1 MGQNEPEIPVVDG
14 DGIIVNDDTKKSP
27 EKDNSNVNKDGE
39 QGEEKD
45 GVSPNEPTEREKHLM
60 EGWKED
66 REYYQG
72 EIKRFRDEANHP
84 TFTKKEEDELSEID
98 DPDER
103 AEKKFEFKQKRKE
116 AVEKAELEAVKSEV
130 RFYKRTS
137 QEFADNEKEILK
149 IASDYECKSLNQA
162 ILIWKGLNISKSNVD
177 KKINDDRK
185 KGADGKGGGNA
196 NGKPVVGTPYN
207 PKTDGKMS
215 IGDMYRRAGLK

>member
-1 MGQNEPEIPVVDG
+1 MAENEPAIPLVEG
-14 DGIIVNDDTKKSP
+14 DGIVDDTKKAP
-27 EKDNSNVNKDGE
+27 EKGDPAADKDG
-39 QGEEKD
+39 GDKGGDKD
-45 GVSPNEPTEREKHLM
+45 GGSPDEPTEREKQLM

-72 EIKRFRDEANHP
+72 EIKRLRTEANHP
-84 TFTKKEEDELSEID
+84 TFTKAEEDELTAID

-116 AVEKAELEAVKSEV
+116 LADKAELDAVKSEI

-137 QEFADNEKEILK
+137 KEFADNEKEIVK
-149 IASDYECKSLNQA
+149 IAGEYECKSLNQA
-162 ILIWKGLNISKSNVD
+162 ILIWRGLNISKSKVD

-196 NGKPVVGTPYN
+196 NGKPTGNHYDS
-207 PKTDGKMS
+207 KTDGKKS
-215 IGDMYRRAGLK
+215 IGDLYREGLGK